1 MSDSPATPAP
11 VAPEVQTYV
20 ADAYLPHGKDDA
32 PTHAVLSIKGDE
44 VKLVRWA
51 ADAAD
56 ARGGAL
62 SYAAAALDF
71 GGKVNTDLVST
82 PIVRTKKA

>member
-1 MSDSPATPAP
+1 MSDAPTPAAAAP
-11 VAPEVQTYV
+11 VEVATFV
-20 ADAYLPHGKDDA
+20 ADAYLPHGRDDA

-44 VKLVRWA
+44 IKLVRWA

-62 SYAAAALDF
+62 SYAAAAADF
-71 GGKVNTDLVST
+71 GGKVDTKLVST
-82 PIVRTKKA
+82 PIVRSKKD